1 MIDGGEPFSIIAEK
15 TGLSTTTTSFFKRDE
30 ITGKASGDFKTIL
43 ESSSAIV
50 SEIYALPENSATYPV
65 ELDDS
70 TYYIIG
76 AKSVRDASVL
86 PLADVKNDIKKSI
99 LATKE
104 QAQSG
109 SLLANW
115 VNDLNS
121 GTTTITDIKSDNNLA
136 SKSFKELGR
145 DSASENKDLIF
156 ATSNNQYGY
165 HITDKNDGVIIFI
178 NDIKTN
184 KDSKSAD
191 VEAIKSAQGSYF
203 DSLLL
208 AYYRDNASI
217 SINDDLLD
225 RTYSANYTE

>member
-1 MIDGGEPFSIIAEK
+1 
-15 TGLSTTTTSFFKRDE
+15 
-30 ITGKASGDFKTIL
+30 
-43 ESSSAIV
+43 
-50 SEIYALPENSATYPV
+50 
-65 ELDDS
+65 
-70 TYYIIG
+70 
-76 AKSVRDASVL
+76 
-86 PLADVKNDIKKSI
+86 LADVKNDIKKSI
-99 LATKE
+99 LASKE

-121 GTTTITDIKSDNNLA
+121 GSTTITDIKSNNNLA

-165 HITDKNDGVIIFI
+165 RITDKNDGVIIFI